1 MKGLFSK
8 IMNKINEL
16 PNPAGL
22 KMNNQNQNK
31 VQSQNSPPITPPS
44 PDQNTLIQNNNI
56 NTQQSNNPNNKI
68 NNNINMTNNNVNNT
82 NTINNANNQN
92 INNNKTD
99 NQIVI
104 VNERPIEKKI
114 QGYYYKK
121 HIEDIRKL
129 KISEPIIYQ
138 RQKMKV
144 NFDIDILDYLFNDMT
159 EIFKQKSDVVEEN
172 KNELIKKINETYELV
187 NILNDI
193 NKNSDDCLNKY
204 MKQKKIMDNVE
215 ILEIFIKSL
224 SQEVDDLL
232 SDIAK
237 VEQKIKNESIE
248 ELNKK

>member
-1 MKGLFSK
+1 MKGLFNK

-16 PNPAGL
+16 PNPTGL
-22 KMNNQNQNK
+22 KMPNQNQ
-31 VQSQNSPPITPPS
+31 SSNSPTLKPS
-44 PDQNTLIQNNNI
+44 ESPNTLIKNNQQINNQNNNI
-56 NTQQSNNPNNKI
+56 KNNL
-68 NNNINMTNNNVNNT
+68 
-82 NTINNANNQN
+82 NTINNANNQKK
-92 INNNKTD
+92 NNKTD
-99 NQIVI
+99 QIVM
-104 VNERPIEKKI
+104 VNERQVENKV

-121 HIEDIRKL
+121 HIEDIKKL

-172 KNELIKKINETYELV
+172 KNELIKKINETYDLV

-204 MKQKKIMDNVE
+204 MKEKKIMDDVE
-215 ILEIFIKSL
+215 ILEIFIKTL

-237 VEQKIKNESIE
+237 FEQKMKNEIKDE
-248 ELNKK
+248 NKK

>member
-1 MKGLFSK
+1 MKGLFNK

-16 PNPAGL
+16 PNPTGL
-22 KMNNQNQNK
+22 KMPNQNQ
-31 VQSQNSPPITPPS
+31 SSNSPTLKPS
-44 PDQNTLIQNNNI
+44 ESPNTLIKNN
-56 NTQQSNNPNNKI
+56 QQI
-68 NNNINMTNNNVNNT
+68 NN
-82 NTINNANNQN
+82 QKK
-92 INNNKTD
+92 NNKTD
-99 NQIVI
+99 QIVM
-104 VNERPIEKKI
+104 VNERQVENKV

-121 HIEDIRKL
+121 HIEDIKKL

-172 KNELIKKINETYELV
+172 KNELIKKINETYDLV

-204 MKQKKIMDNVE
+204 MKEKKIMDDVE
-215 ILEIFIKSL
+215 ILEIFIKTL

-237 VEQKIKNESIE
+237 FEQKMKNENNE
-248 ELNKK
+248 ENKK

>member
-1 MKGLFSK
+1 MKGLFNK

-16 PNPAGL
+16 PNPTGL
-22 KMNNQNQNK
+22 KMPNQNQ
-31 VQSQNSPPITPPS
+31 SSNSPTLKPS
-44 PDQNTLIQNNNI
+44 ESPNTLIKNNQQINNQNNNI
-56 NTQQSNNPNNKI
+56 KNNL
-68 NNNINMTNNNVNNT
+68 
-82 NTINNANNQN
+82 NTINNANNQKK
-92 INNNKTD
+92 NNKTD
-99 NQIVI
+99 QIVM
-104 VNERPIEKKI
+104 VNERQAENKV

-121 HIEDIRKL
+121 HIEDIKKL

-172 KNELIKKINETYELV
+172 KNELIKKINETYDLV

-204 MKQKKIMDNVE
+204 MKEKKIMDDVE
-215 ILEIFIKSL
+215 ILEIFIKTL

-237 VEQKIKNESIE
+237 FEQKMKNENNE
-248 ELNKK
+248 ENKK

>member
-16 PNPAGL
+16 PNQAGI
-22 KMNNQNQNK
+22 KMKNQNQSQNKFQLQNSPSILASPNPNTLINNQNNIINK
-31 VQSQNSPPITPPS
+31 NIST
-44 PDQNTLIQNNNI
+44 TNNNI
-56 NTQQSNNPNNKI
+56 DNNSNIINNDNNK
-68 NNNINMTNNNVNNT
+68 NINK
-82 NTINNANNQN
+82 
-92 INNNKTD
+92 NKID

-104 VNERPIEKKI
+104 VNERQIENRI

-159 EIFKQKSDVVEEN
+159 EIFKQKSDIVEEN

-187 NILNDI
+187 NLLNDI

-215 ILEIFIKSL
+215 FLEIFIKSL
-224 SQEVDDLL
+224 SKEVDDLL

-237 VEQKIKNESIE
+237 FEQKIKNESGE

>member
-22 KMNNQNQNK
+22 KTNNQNQNK
-31 VQSQNSPPITPPS
+31 VQPQNPPSITPS
-44 PDQNTLIQNNNI
+44 PTPNTLIQNNFI
-56 NTQQSNNPNNKI
+56 NKQQSNNPNNI
-68 NNNINMTNNNVNNT
+68 VNSNVNTVNNNVNNI
-82 NTINNANNQN
+82 NTINNNNDQN
-92 INNNKTD
+92 INKNKTD

-104 VNERPIEKKI
+104 VNERQVEKKI
-114 QGYYYKK
+114 KGYYYKK

-187 NILNDI
+187 NLLNDI

-215 ILEIFIKSL
+215 ILEIFIKTL

-237 VEQKIKNESIE
+237 FEQKIKNENAE